1 MEFRKYDK
9 IHRLGKDEVE
19 GILDGTVHV
28 EEKVDGANLSVWLG
42 HGGEIRVGSRNND
55 LTKNGNDFNGAVHYC
70 NTHPGIRKFL
80 EENTECR
87 LYGEWLVKHTID
99 YNPTSYKKFYVFDI
113 YRSDNGFLD
122 TLLVQ
127 AFANTYGID
136 AVPFLA
142 TLENPTIEQL
152 NSLMGKSKFGDRGEG
167 IVIKRPGFVN
177 QFGDH
182 SYAKLVSESF
192 KEDNGVTFGGNNKFS
207 DTYEEMYIVNK
218 FIDVVRVKKV
228 MDKLQPT
235 LNEKLDMKHIPR
247 IISTVYHDLIQE
259 EGWTIASNKKK
270 IDFSV
275 LNRVAGKK
283 IRQVY
288 VDILNN
294 TISVADSK

>member
-1 MEFRKYDK
+1 
-9 IHRLGKDEVE
+9 
-19 GILDGTVHV
+19 
-28 EEKVDGANLSVWLG
+28 
-42 HGGEIRVGSRNND
+42 
-55 LTKNGNDFNGAVHYC
+55 
-70 NTHPGIRKFL
+70 
-80 EENTECR
+80 
-87 LYGEWLVKHTID
+87 
-99 YNPTSYKKFYVFDI
+99 
-113 YRSDNGFLD
+113 
-122 TLLVQ
+122 
-127 AFANTYGID
+127 
-136 AVPFLA
+136 
-142 TLENPTIEQL
+142 
-152 NSLMGKSKFGDRGEG
+152 
-167 IVIKRPGFVN
+167 
-177 QFGDH
+177 
-182 SYAKLVSESF
+182 
-192 KEDNGVTFGGNNKFS
+192 
-207 DTYEEMYIVNK
+207 MYIVNK